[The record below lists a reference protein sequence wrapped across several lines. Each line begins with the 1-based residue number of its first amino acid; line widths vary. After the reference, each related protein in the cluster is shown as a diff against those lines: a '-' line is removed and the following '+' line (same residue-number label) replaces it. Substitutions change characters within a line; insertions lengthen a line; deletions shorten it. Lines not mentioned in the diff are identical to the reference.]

1 MTTIVNTPT
10 NGESNNGFPVMAAM
24 FIMLAVLL
32 IAFIYF
38 GLPILRRA
46 TAQPQ
51 ITVPDKIDVNVNVPQ
66 QQ

>member
-1 MTTIVNTPT
+1 MTTIVNTPA
-10 NGESNNGFPVMAAM
+10 NGESSNGFPAMAAI

-51 ITVPDKIDVNVNVPQ
+51 INVPDKIDVNVTTPQ
-66 QQ
+66 Q